1 MPAYYALIP
10 GILVTASVVPRVLRA
25 LATSRWSSTTGRVLM
40 RDIDETAEKYQP
52 VLEYSYEANGSQYRG
67 HRISFDLPMKPA
79 ASSTAL
85 QVFYKYS
92 PGREVTVFFDPK
104 RPHVSVLE
112 RGLTSQLLVPL
123 IGGLLLI
130 MVGLL

>member
-52 VLEYSYEANGSQYRG
+52 VLE
-67 HRISFDLPMKPA
+67 
-79 ASSTAL
+79 
-85 QVFYKYS
+85 
-92 PGREVTVFFDPK
+92 
-104 RPHVSVLE
+104 